1 MFQTRSVATKFFRM
15 MVVLKFS
22 EAKDLKDLPK
32 DRLDQEKN
40 TMMSRVWSSCKRGLV
55 YTGILLCFW
64 LVLIVISWG
73 LVMMR
78 TLERQVRRNGGG
90 MF

>member
-1 MFQTRSVATKFFRM
+1 
-15 MVVLKFS
+15 MVGLKFS

-32 DRLDQEKN
+32 DRLDQEKKP
-40 TMMSRVWSSCKRGLV
+40 MMSRVWSSCKRGLV

-73 LVMMR
+73 LVMMK

>member
-1 MFQTRSVATKFFRM
+1 
-15 MVVLKFS
+15 MVGLKFS

-40 TMMSRVWSSCKRGLV
+40 TMMSRVWCKRLQKGH
-55 YTGILLCFW
+55 G
-64 LVLIVISWG
+64 LIVISWG
-73 LVMMR
+73 LVMMK